1 MKKCILL
8 LLAVLL
14 VSACAKQ
21 DMKDTLVV
29 AHKGEMES
37 LDPVYSYDGVT
48 HGLLI
53 NVYDTLLKFDGASLT
68 DLLPSVSA
76 AVPSKDNGL
85 IPLTDALILFPSAKG
100 LNSKAGKT

>member
-37 LDPVYSYDGVT
+37 LT
-48 HGLLI
+48 R
-53 NVYDTLLKFDGASLT
+53 F
-68 DLLPSVSA
+68 
-76 AVPSKDNGL
+76 
-85 IPLTDALILFPSAKG
+85 ILMTG
-100 LNSKAGKT
+100 